1 MSAWPPTSLIVAA
14 LRYKARRAEPSF
26 AYLLR
31 EAALRLETCSDPERT
46 AGELGSTLETRVAAA
61 LSGIR
66 YLAGRLRGAFLGN

>member
-1 MSAWPPTSLIVAA
+1 MIWPPTSLIVAA

-31 EAALRLETCSDPERT
+31 EAAFRLETCSDPVDT
-46 AGELGSTLETRVAAA
+46 GALPGSTLGTRVAAA

-66 YLAGRLRGAFLGN
+66 YLAGRLRGAFLGS